1 MEPLQALKNLI
12 KGCLCLAVIAAFIC
26 NRRKPRSG
34 ERNRASEP
42 ALQQVLQYGA
52 SAAFGKQLNVLLF
65 DPGVNVTNNF
75 FQ

>member
-1 MEPLQALKNLI
+1 
-12 KGCLCLAVIAAFIC
+12 
-26 NRRKPRSG
+26 
-34 ERNRASEP
+34 
-42 ALQQVLQYGA
+42 LQYGA